1 MMTQEE
7 YVRDAIGLLSQLIA
21 TPSTSRNEKDAADIM
36 EKALRNYG
44 FTPHR
49 EANNVWVISPHFD
62 EQKPTL
68 LLNAHIDTVKPVDS
82 WRRDPFAPTI
92 EGDTLYGLGSND
104 CGGGLCSLLQT
115 FRMLTE
121 KTQNYNLIYLASAE
135 EEVSG
140 KDGISRALPLL
151 PKIDLAIVGEPTG
164 MQPAVAEKGLM
175 VLDVI
180 AHGKSG
186 HAARNE
192 GVNAI
197 YEALDDMRW
206 IRDYKFEKVSPF
218 LGSTKM
224 TLTVVN
230 AGTQHNVI
238 PDTCTM
244 LVDIRTN
251 EFYDNEELYHFI
263 CQHLKSEVKAHS
275 FRLKSSRIDPEH
287 PLYKVCRFVERK
299 IKYADKSNNFNLA
312 EKFIELTRPPYGL
325 FQSYAGMG
333 MLAFAMR
340 PYVNKIFDLNGK
352 PREVQHMVEDV
363 VEVFKSWEDGKISQ
377 KVTFRFETPEEGK
390 ISKAFIRVF
399 NLTRFKDI
407 SEISSLKNARWV
419 MTHSFV
425 PEKKYPLWSLKF
437 VSDDVAKPEV
447 KKLVEN
453 INTICVEVGSSNPN
467 LLSETADGI
476 KLYEFELKNLINDA
490 DNFRKGFLA
499 FLQTEESV
507 KLNESEFDDAVHYIS
522 THQQAEVG
530 TWNESEVLNALLKWR
545 VSTMPSV
552 PPTPHDHP
560 LPPVPP
566 VTPPPTPFAGQKRQK
581 ALDKVDQISDVYQA
595 KNLLHRIVDL
605 GYETILD
612 TILNN

>member
-36 EKALRNYG
+36 EKTLRNYG

-49 EANNVWVISPHFD
+49 EANNVWVIDPHFD
-62 EQKPTL
+62 KQKPTL

-206 IRDYKFEKVSPF
+206 IRDYKFKKVSPF
-218 LGSTKM
+218 LGPTKM

-238 PDTCTM
+238 PDKCTM

-251 EFYDNEELYHFI
+251 EFYDNEEVYHFI

-287 PLYKVCRFVERK
+287 PL
-299 IKYADKSNNFNLA
+299 IKKCVA
-312 EKFIELTRPPYGL
+312 
-325 FQSYAGMG
+325 MG
-333 MLAFAMR
+333 M
-340 PYVNKIFDLNGK
+340 K
-352 PREVQHMVEDV
+352 PFGSPTLSDQALMPFSS
-363 VEVFKSWEDGKISQ
+363 FKLGPGESSRSHSADE
-377 KVTFRFETPEEGK
+377 
-390 ISKAFIRVF
+390 FIR
-399 NLTRFKDI
+399 I
-407 SEISSLKNARWV
+407 SEIADAIA
-419 MTHSFV
+419 
-425 PEKKYPLWSLKF
+425 KYKELL
-437 VSDDVAKPEV
+437 DGVA
-447 KKLVEN
+447 
-453 INTICVEVGSSNPN
+453 I
-467 LLSETADGI
+467 
-476 KLYEFELKNLINDA
+476 
-490 DNFRKGFLA
+490 
-499 FLQTEESV
+499 
-507 KLNESEFDDAVHYIS
+507 
-522 THQQAEVG
+522 
-530 TWNESEVLNALLKWR
+530 
-545 VSTMPSV
+545 
-552 PPTPHDHP
+552 
-560 LPPVPP
+560 
-566 VTPPPTPFAGQKRQK
+566 
-581 ALDKVDQISDVYQA
+581 
-595 KNLLHRIVDL
+595 
-605 GYETILD
+605 
-612 TILNN
+612 